1 MIQEHGYIH
10 WTAYLKDKRVEPPKT
25 DEEIKQAIAKAY
37 RAGMLDVEYKR
48 ERRVCGKYYEQTYK
62 VKDNG

>member
-1 MIQEHGYIH
+1 MNGQVRLMDWCE
-10 WTAYLKDKRVEPPKT
+10 DKRIAPPKT

-37 RAGMLDVEYKR
+37 RAGVLDTEYKR

-62 VKDNG
+62 VKDNGKD

>member
-1 MIQEHGYIH
+1 MVQERYLIH
-10 WTAYLKDKRVEPPKT
+10 WTAYLEDKRIAPPKT

-37 RAGMLDVEYKR
+37 RAGVLDTEYKR

-62 VKDNG
+62 VNDNG